1 METIRRGEKR
11 VSKEME
17 RNQEKENHLP
27 SHFLSTSSP
36 SLNTPYSLTFCFQL
50 IYTYRAEPLSTF
62 DACSTATLESSIPGT
77 FKKLE
82 TMRTPTFGQWAFFR
96 KEARQQLPTRVI
108 ESVAKANSLDHA
120 LHKEAQ
126 RLMEQGVEEI
136 KAKGLWQE
144 PPQVTRQKKEV
155 DASTPGS
162 LFIDVVNK
170 SQR

>member
-1 METIRRGEKR
+1 MMEMQRSDTA
-11 VSKEME
+11 
-17 RNQEKENHLP
+17 
-27 SHFLSTSSP
+27 HFQTS
-36 SLNTPYSLTFCFQL
+36 Q
-50 IYTYRAEPLSTF
+50 
-62 DACSTATLESSIPGT
+62 
-77 FKKLE
+77 K
-82 TMRTPTFGQWAFFR
+82 MRTPTFGQWAFFR
-96 KEARQQLPTRVI
+96 KEARKQLPTRVI